1 MGDSL
6 SSVWRNI
13 LAWIL
18 STAVLILVAVVG
30 FTIRE
35 IAELQKSLPEKY
47 VLLEQYRHDQH
58 LVTKMDEKLDR
69 LLLRGNK

>member
-1 MGDSL
+1 MGNEL
-6 SSVWRNI
+6 SSLQRNI
-13 LAWIL
+13 LAWVL
-18 STAVLILVAVVG
+18 STVTLILVAVVG

-58 LVTKMDEKLDR
+58 LVVEMDQKIDR
-69 LLLRGNK
+69 LLLRDKR